1 MKSDCDKPVE
11 TAKFY
16 DRGFPSFTR
25 MDRLSGGPLH
35 LASEK
40 SLLAFFCCA
49 ILSWDRRWIWP
60 DIRTELY
67 AFSERSLC
75 DRTAIAG
82 RNRGGASLITYS
94 SSNHRPCG
102 FIEEQ
107 SSIKAQ
113 SLLKNGLVLA
123 FCISLGLAA
132 ATFSQLSI
140 QSPHGGWDAWAI
152 WNVRARFLF
161 RGAAYWTDAFVK
173 DLAHSGYPLLLPS
186 NIARGWMLVGSDTV
200 LVPILLAAV
209 FTFGIVG
216 LMVSALA
223 LTRDASQGLLAG
235 VVLSATPFF
244 ISHGASQYADVPL
257 AFYFLSFVV
266 TLSLID
272 HCASP
277 RLFFL
282 LGLIA
287 GFAAWVKNEGWLFL
301 LCSSVCLIVAFFKRV
316 FSSLSFRTLGW
327 YVCGLL
333 PGALLVLHFKTQVS
347 PGVNRIVR
355 QSAEEV
361 ASKLLDV
368 ERYWTVFKAF
378 FVEMGK
384 FGGWIVSLQIVL
396 LIYLLLIGPNPNGV
410 KKEVALLP
418 LALISLMALGFY
430 LVYIITPHD
439 LDWHLRT
446 SLNRLLLQ
454 LWPSAV
460 FLYFQFVRTPL
471 EAQALASGDAQS
483 PLNN

>member
-1 MKSDCDKPVE
+1 MIAVVLLFPVLIGYL
-11 TAKFY
+11 TVRHLLPQKNPSWHFFALRLFLGIGV
-16 DRGFPSFTR
+16 GFGLTSAVSY
-25 MDRLSGGPLH
+25 ML
-35 LASEK
+35 LASGHFAATPQ
-40 SLLAFFCCA
+40 LLAEIVLA
-49 ILSWDRRWIWP
+49 LS
-60 DIRTELY
+60 LV
-67 AFSERSLC
+67 A
-75 DRTAIAG
+75 
-82 RNRGGASLITYS
+82 YS
-94 SSNHRPCG
+94 SSHHRPLG
-102 FIEEQ
+102 FIEKQ
-107 SSIKAQ
+107 SSLKPR
-113 SLLKNGLVLA
+113 SLLEWGLVIG
-123 FCISLGLAA
+123 FCVTLGIAA

-173 DLAHSGYPLLLPS
+173 DLMNSGYPLLLPS
-186 NIARGWMLVGSDTV
+186 SIARGWMLVGSDTV

-216 LMVSALA
+216 LMMSALA

-316 FSSLSFRTLGW
+316 FPSLSFRTLGI
-327 YVCGLL
+327 YLCGLL

-347 PGVNRIVR
+347 PGLNRIVR
-355 QSAEEV
+355 QSAEELT
-361 ASKLLDV
+361 AKLLDV
-368 ERYWTVFKAF
+368 ERYWTVGKAF
-378 FVEMGK
+378 FIQMGK
-384 FGGWIVSLQIVL
+384 LGGWVVSLQI
-396 LIYLLLIGPNPNGV
+396 LLLLYFMLIGRNRTGV
-410 KKEVALLP
+410 RREVTILT
-418 LALISLMALGFY
+418 LALISMMALGFY
-430 LVYIITPHD
+430 VVYIITPID
-439 LDWHLRT
+439 LNWHLST
-446 SLNRLLLQ
+446 SLKRVLLQ

-460 FLYFQFVRTPL
+460 FLYFRFVRTPL
-471 EAQALASGDAQS
+471 EAQALASGDAAS
-483 PLNN
+483 ALK